1 MTEQI
6 VILLPVHNRREVTR
20 RFVECLKPQTHQN
33 YHLLLIDDG
42 STDGTEEM
50 VREQIQSLSVIK
62 GEGNWWWAGSLR
74 QGYEWLKSQNLPSS
88 NVVLIINDDTEF
100 EADFLERGL
109 AIIERN
115 KRTLLQAQCYSRQTN
130 LLIDAGVHVD
140 WRRLTFKQAVTP
152 EEINC
157 LSTRGL
163 FLRLGDF
170 YGIGGFYPRLL
181 PHYGSDYEF
190 TMRAHRKGLKLMT
203 DQMLKLRVD
212 EDTAGHHEL
221 GKISFFASL
230 RKLFSRKMVMNPV
243 YWSSF
248 IWLACPWRWKLLN
261 LLKIWGFMFV
271 QIYRSLNIK
280 SRN

>member
-1 MTEQI
+1 MTEKI
-6 VILLPVHNRREVTR
+6 YILLPVHNRREITR
-20 RFVECLKPQTHQN
+20 RFIESLNRQTYKI
-33 YHLLLIDDG
+33 YHLVLIDDG

-50 VREQIQSLSVIK
+50 VRNEIQPVTVIR
-62 GEGNWWWAGSLR
+62 GEGNWWWAGSLH
-74 QGYEWLKSQNLPSS
+74 QGYEWLKSQNLPLS

-100 EADFLERGL
+100 KADFLERGL
-109 AIIERN
+109 ALIERN
-115 KRTLLQAQCYSRQTN
+115 KRTLLQAQCYSRQTDV
-130 LLIDAGVHVD
+130 LIDAGVHVD
-140 WRRLTFKQAVTP
+140 WSRLTFKQAGIP
-152 EEINC
+152 EQINC

-163 FLRLGDF
+163 FLRLEDF
-170 YGIGGFYPRLL
+170 FEIGGFYPRLL

-212 EDTAGHHEL
+212 EDAAGYHEL

-271 QIYRSLNIK
+271 QIYRSLNIN